1 MIPRVLS
8 ATCGRRI
15 RIFLDTN
22 PPDHSSETRT
32 FEDSLGIFQPTHF
45 LFYINGF
52 IISLGQI
59 LLPVVV
65 ILHSSQLGKSRLYF
79 LMQERL
85 LEVKWVGMAF
95 KRNHLAINFF
105 FLFILVI

>member
-15 RIFLDTN
+15 RGFLDTN

-45 LFYINGF
+45 LFYING
-52 IISLGQI
+52 STQI